1 MIEMLR
7 VMGRALRLD
16 PALFSMVDD
25 RPYAL
30 LVAALGIAIL
40 AAGSTMLGHVAVL
53 SLNRVRGLRLLAAL
67 LLSTAVLAVLKVV
80 EMSITW
86 SVASLVLGRPVPLVP
101 LVVVA
106 LLSTA
111 PLVFNFVTAMPHFG
125 LAFGRVFEAWSYLL
139 VLVGVSHAFGV
150 SITWAFGFTL
160 AGWLVI
166 QVISKVG
173 QRPFSWVSSHL
184 WTLATGRPTMVTS
197 RDILSGTP
205 LIPVSGLRKEVER

>member
-1 MIEMLR
+1 MSTARVSVRRMPKEEMLPTSE
-7 VMGRALRLD
+7 
-16 PALFSMVDD
+16 PAGTDGDGNSGWADED
-25 RPYAL
+25 EGGETTPSGGERPTWYPIAAV
-30 LVAALGIAIL
+30 VAG
-40 AAGSTMLGHVAVL
+40 
-53 SLNRVRGLRLLAAL
+53 
-67 LLSTAVLAVLKVV
+67 
-80 EMSITW
+80 
-86 SVASLVLGRPVPLVP
+86 

-166 QVISKVG
+166 QVISRVG

-184 WTLATGRPTMVTS
+184 WTLATGRATMVTS

-205 LIPVSGLRKEVER
+205 LIPVSGLHKEVER